1 MHKLIFWLSFLLFN
15 NSFAQNTYV
24 ILDSATN
31 EAIPFASISCKETG
45 FFTLSD
51 EKGEW
56 TMPDSITCKAF
67 LISCS
72 GYKPVELFFPVKTVK
87 LSPLVIQL
95 QDVEI
100 GGERENVAVDNIQK
114 LNCSYGFSPEKF
126 STTYGAYLGNPVKK
140 RGWVRELSFHVSSI
154 HKPDLDV
161 PVRIRFFEWNEKT
174 QMPGEEISTSNLIL
188 KPSKKGW
195 NKINLEKAYQD
206 FPENGIVVAFE
217 LLSAGPSHYH
227 EYKYRD
233 KNRNKHTGKYYGW
246 YLTASCCSDCE
257 VKGFHY
263 GADKWYLWNKIGG
276 NSFWA
281 PAVKLKMSY
290 SK

>member
-1 MHKLIFWLSFLLFN
+1 MRLLFVMILC
-15 NSFAQNTYV
+15 FVYFTGIAQKKQRIV
-24 ILDSATN
+24 DSSTKGP
-31 EAIPFASISCKETG
+31 IPYASVSCIETG
-45 FFTLSD
+45 YTTMAN

-56 TMPDSITCKAF
+56 MFPDSIRCKSVRV
-67 LISCS
+67 SCA
-72 GYKPVELFFPVKTVK
+72 GYNTVELIHGKDDIV
-87 LSPLVIQL
+87 LSPLIIRLTEVTVGSKKEEVSI
-95 QDVEI
+95 
-100 GGERENVAVDNIQK
+100 DNIRK
-114 LNCSYGFSPEKF
+114 TECAFGFNPEKF
-126 STTYGAYLGNPVKK
+126 STTYGAYLPNSVKK
-140 RGWVRELSFHVSSI
+140 AGSIKELSFHVSSF

-195 NKINLEKAYQD
+195 NKINLEEAYQD

-233 KNRNKHTGKYYGW
+233 KNRNKQTGKYYGW

-290 SK
+290 YQ